1 MTQHAIIG
9 IPAHKSTLWRITRN
23 LKDMNTLQR
32 HVVKEILVPFIL
44 AFMVITVLMLTG
56 NLLKELADRFM
67 NRALGLNEI
76 GVMVLYLLPT
86 LAVYTIPISLLFATL
101 VAFLRFSQD
110 HEIIAMQAAGI
121 PMRRIFAPAI
131 VVGFITAL
139 FMLALWAEIS
149 PRARK
154 NLKRFVVE
162 TILKKPTLVL
172 SEQTWTKEINNMRI
186 FVGKID
192 NDKMLLNDV
201 SVMVKDED
209 GPHRTIVADSG
220 RIFVGTELENIF
232 LELSNGSIHEYDSQH
247 PDQYSTTT
255 FGKLTIPVN
264 IYAIE
269 RYLRPG
275 RQIRDRTR
283 FRTSETPL
291 IQAIRMIFD
300 PSLPPRER
308 QYIIR
313 HIGERTALAFMP
325 LTFVLIGA
333 PLGIIPYRT
342 RRFYGLAICAVLLLA
357 YYSLLIVGETLAK
370 KEIINPLLAMWT
382 PNLLLGTAGIIFMV
396 RAERR

>member
-1 MTQHAIIG
+1 
-9 IPAHKSTLWRITRN
+9 
-23 LKDMNTLQR
+23 MNTLQR

-44 AFMVITVLMLTG
+44 ALTVITLLMLTG
-56 NLLKELADRFM
+56 HLLKELADRFM

-76 GVMVLYLLPT
+76 GIMVLYLLPT
-86 LAVYTIPISLLFATL
+86 LAIYTVPISLLFATL

-110 HEIIAMQAAGI
+110 REIIAMQAAGI

-131 VVGFITAL
+131 VIGIVATL
-139 FMLALWAEIS
+139 LMLALWAEIK

-154 NLKRFVVE
+154 NLKRFIVE

-172 SEQTWTKEINNMRI
+172 TEQAWTKEMNDMRM

-247 PDQYSTTT
+247 PDQYSTTS
-255 FGKLTIPVN
+255 FGRLTIPVN
-264 IYAIE
+264 IDAIE

-275 RQIRDRTR
+275 RQYRDRTR
-283 FRTSETPL
+283 SRTAEMSMVQVIGKALDPET
-291 IQAIRMIFD
+291 D
-300 PSLPPRER
+300 PREKR
-308 QYIIR
+308 SMIR
-313 HIGERTALAFMP
+313 HLGRQTALAFMP

-342 RRFYGLAICAVLLLA
+342 RRFYGLAICAGLLLA

-370 KEIINPLLAMWT
+370 NEIINPLFAMWI
-382 PNLLLGTAGIIFMV
+382 PNFLLGSAGIVFMV